1 MAKIDRRFPVQVGV
15 AFCVIAAVA
24 AYPLIMW
31 GSAAVITAALVGG
44 VLSAVNVLLGFL
56 MIEYGF
62 EKSYTTFLKA
72 VLGGMGLRMAFMLGA
87 LLILIMACRVHAVA
101 LTVTVV
107 LFTMIFLVLE
117 IAYLQ
122 RKVDVKNQG

>member
-1 MAKIDRRFPVQVGV
+1 MKVDRRFPLQLCCT
-15 AFCVIAAVA
+15 FCVIAAVA
-24 AYPLIMW
+24 AYPVLRY
-31 GSAAVITAALVGG
+31 GSAGVLTAALVGSL
-44 VLSAVNVLLGFL
+44 LSTVNALIGYF

-72 VLGGMGLRMAFMLGA
+72 VLGGMGVRMAFMLGA
-87 LLILIMACRVHAVA
+87 LLVLILACHLHAVA

-107 LFTMIFLVLE
+107 LFTIVNLVLE
-117 IAYLQ
+117 IVYLQ